1 MKIFKPCAFNEI
13 GRRDNQEDSLF
24 PAVGKATTEDHLF
37 VVCDGMGG
45 HEKGEVAS
53 NSVCKSFS
61 EFLKNTDPQIFTP
74 SLFSNALGHAYDEL
88 DRLDVNYAKS
98 AKKPGTTLTFVY
110 LNDNGAFA
118 AHIGDSRIYHLRKNA
133 DGSIKIIYKSQDH
146 SLVNELVRAG
156 VITEEEAVNH
166 PRKNVI
172 TRAMQPFL
180 ENRYKATPYE
190 TSDVVDGDYFFMCSD
205 GVLETIDDKLLCDIL
220 ATDASDEE
228 KMDKIKSMCG
238 MNSHD
243 NHTAYLIHVEKGLT
257 KERKPIAS
265 SMVEQPI
272 ESKKTVPQ
280 EMATMPVVK
289 KNNSNKKLLL
299 LSLAAVVVVGLTTFA
314 ALTFW
319 SNTSEKSE
327 KTVVNQIPLGK
338 PDGVVLPN
346 PHIQQTPS
354 QNQQQSVATQNVN
367 QVDVTTGQTAE
378 ANSSENVDA
387 NAFTV
392 LQNNVVNSGSGDEVV
407 DQIVDTVLSPG
418 ANVSNVSNVSIAPT
432 QAPR

>member
-61 EFLKNTDPQIFTP
+61 EFLKNTDPQIFT
-74 SLFSNALGHAYDEL
+74 SALFSKALGYAYDEL
-88 DRLDVNYAKS
+88 DRLDADYAKS

-110 LNDNGAFA
+110 LNDSGAFA

-190 TSDVVDGDYFFMCSD
+190 TNDVVDGDYFFMCSD

-327 KTVVNQIPLGK
+327 KTVVNQSPLGK

-392 LQNNVVNSGSGDEVV
+392 LHNVVDPDSSDEVE
-407 DQIVDTVLSPG
+407 DQIVDTVLFSG
-418 ANVSNVSNVSIAPT
+418 ANVSIAPT
-432 QAPR
+432 GTEIK